1 MKYSELSSLSYVELN
16 YLQLIATCKIYNQTP
31 IKATVYEIDQK
42 HKALTVFKQKPNNK
56 IATKTIKLRV
66 KETDEMLDFLV
77 KDFEGIEIDIVTP
90 HENNE

>member
-1 MKYSELSSLSYVELN
+1 MNYKDISKLSYVELN
-16 YLQLIATCKIYNQTP
+16 YVQLISTCKIYNQIP

-56 IATKTIKLRV
+56 IATKTIKLRIE
-66 KETDEMLDFLV
+66 ETDEMLDFLV
-77 KDFEGIEIDIVTP
+77 VDFEGIEIDIVTP